1 MQSCLKLSATQ
12 VATEATSLMYTDSSM
27 VGVTCELRKLERQYR
42 GRVLHYLEVK
52 QNALYRHNDIW
63 AEG

>member
-27 VGVTCELRKLERQYR
+27 VGVTCESRKLELYYR
-42 GRVLHYLEVK
+42 GELHYLEVK